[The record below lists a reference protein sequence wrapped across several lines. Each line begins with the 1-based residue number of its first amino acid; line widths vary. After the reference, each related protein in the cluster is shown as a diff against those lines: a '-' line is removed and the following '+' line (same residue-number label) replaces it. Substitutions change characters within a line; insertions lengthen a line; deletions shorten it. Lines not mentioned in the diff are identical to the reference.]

1 MLPRVTSS
9 NVPLQDQPPSSTPLK
24 MLLSFNSQ
32 LVPSAERK
40 AARTAASPQLEPGS
54 KEASSP

>member
-54 KEASSP
+54 KEA